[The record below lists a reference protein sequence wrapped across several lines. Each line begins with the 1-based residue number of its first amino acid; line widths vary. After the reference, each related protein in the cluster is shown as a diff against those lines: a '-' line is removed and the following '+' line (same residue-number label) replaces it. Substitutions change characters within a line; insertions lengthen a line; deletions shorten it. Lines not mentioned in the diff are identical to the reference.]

1 MHFAGWIEVVKAF
14 DSVFLTGFLVTLQI
28 SVLSLAL
35 ALIAGLVSGVA
46 SVAPWRAPR
55 TLTRLYVEFFQN
67 TPLLLQLFFI
77 FYGLPYL
84 GVKIDP
90 FWATVLSLAIY
101 TGAYVSEVVRA
112 GIGSVSRGQFEAGY
126 AQGFTYLGLTRYIIL
141 PQMLQVILPPLTNQ
155 CINLVKNSAVAMIVG
170 AGDLFY
176 QIDNWQAQNFLTN
189 HAYIT
194 AAFLYLLL
202 TLPLALLATRMERRL
217 VVRLQGGS
225 TL

>member
-1 MHFAGWIEVVKAF
+1 MHLRGWLEVAGAF
-14 DSVFLTGFLVTLQI
+14 DAVFLPGFLVTLKI

-35 ALIAGLVSGVA
+35 ALGIGLIAGVA
-46 SVAPWRAPR
+46 ATAPWRPLRALSR
-55 TLTRLYVEFFQN
+55 SYVEFFQN

-77 FYGLPYL
+77 FYSLPYL
-84 GVKIDP
+84 GIRIDS
-90 FWATVLSLAIY
+90 FWATVLSLGIY
-101 TGAYVSEVVRA
+101 TGAYVSEVLRA
-112 GIGSVSRGQFEAGY
+112 GIGSISRGQFEAGY
-126 AQGFTYLGLTRYIIL
+126 AQGFTYVGLMRHIIL

-189 HAYIT
+189 HAYIA

-202 TLPLALLATRMERRL
+202 TLPLALLATHMERRL
-217 VVRLQGGS
+217 VRLQGGGAP
-225 TL
+225 